1 MPDDEIIT
9 LDTGEQVRVD
19 QEGTQYLIP
28 GPDPELV
35 DAEATRAEKDLRVA
49 ALKQANRD
57 LVAAKKE
64 AQVADPAVP
73 AEKRIY

>member
-9 LDTGEQVRVD
+9 LDTGEQARVD
-19 QEGTQYLIP
+19 QDGTQYLIS

-49 ALKQANRD
+49 ALKQAQRD
-57 LVAAKKE
+57 AIAAKKDSQ
-64 AQVADPAVP
+64 AADPAVP

>member
-9 LDTGEQVRVD
+9 LETGEQARVD
-19 QEGTQYLIP
+19 QDGTQYLIP

-49 ALKQANRD
+49 ALKQAQRD
-57 LVAAKKE
+57 AIAAKKD
-64 AQVADPAVP
+64 AQAADPAVP